1 MGILLGFTLIAGGPI
16 EVIICPTTESANHL
30 VAQLIA
36 DTVRSKPRSVLGL
49 PTGRTPE
56 GVYDRLAMLHT
67 EQKLDFAN
75 VTTFNLDEYIGIPA
89 TDPQSYR
96 STMERCFFSKV
107 NINRANTHLPDGMAS
122 DLETECASYE
132 QLIMDCGGID
142 IQLLGIG
149 LNGHLA
155 FNEPLSSFSSRTRPK
170 SLTPET
176 RAQNSSFFGSL
187 DQVPMR
193 AVTMGIGTILDSRWC
208 ILLATGSSK
217 AEIILK
223 AVEGPLGAAVPA
235 TALQM
240 HRRCTVVVDEA
251 AAAWLTMKEYYR
263 WVFATEPE
271 WAPYR
276 AFVTAH

>member
-1 MGILLGFTLIAGGPI
+1 MFTLIAGGPI

-96 STMERCFFSKV
+96 STMERSFFSKV
-107 NINRANTHLPDGMAS
+107 NIDRANTHLPDGTAS

-132 QLIMDCGGID
+132 QLIMDSGGID

-223 AVEGPLGAAVPA
+223 AVEGPLGASVPA

-276 AFVTAH
+276 SFVTAH